1 MFKSLD
7 VRPPLPVDENI
18 VWEEMENR
26 NTTVINTQ
34 GLLKQLFYKTV
45 KLCFAILRLQDILN
59 TLFHCNTHASQ
70 PQANQPQP
78 TKTPNK
84 QIVKI
89 GLKITTSSNK
99 VDPQA

>member
-1 MFKSLD
+1 MG
-7 VRPPLPVDENI
+7 
-18 VWEEMENR
+18 NR

-34 GLLKQLFYKTV
+34 GLLKQLFYETV
-45 KLCFAILRLQDILN
+45 KHLPIHTHMCFAISRLQDILN
-59 TLFHCNTHASQ
+59 TLFHCNTPASQ

-89 GLKITTSSNK
+89 GLLNMVLKITTSSNK
-99 VDPQA
+99 IDPQAKFDPNPKK